1 MERYRGDELKL
12 GDVSLSI
19 GLERLDF
26 HIERARQA
34 EFANQQHKSK
44 PLPVQPTGATCG

>member
-26 HIERARQA
+26 HIDERGKL
-34 EFANQQHKSK
+34 N
-44 PLPVQPTGATCG
+44 LPTNST